1 MNTNLLDFTLTDKIS
16 CGACENNDNVYFT
29 TCKTIF
35 CSFNDHLCENCFDFC
50 QHSCSDTEYSNV
62 LLKKHEIKECNVCLE
77 EKQIQIKCKV
87 CKFYYCNDCFVIY
100 KYKFHNSLCPMCKH

>member
-35 CSFNDHLCENCFDFC
+35 CSFNDHLCKNCFDLC
-50 QHSCSDTEYSNV
+50 EHNCSSTDYSNV
-62 LLKKHEIKECNVCLE
+62 LFIKHEIKECNVCLE
-77 EKQIQIKCKV
+77 EKKLQIKCKV
-87 CKFYYCNDCFVIY
+87 CNFYYCNDCFIIY
-100 KYKFHNSLCPMCKH
+100 NYKFHNSLCPMCKH

>member
-35 CSFNDHLCENCFDFC
+35 CSFNDH
-50 QHSCSDTEYSNV
+50 
-62 LLKKHEIKECNVCLE
+62 
-77 EKQIQIKCKV
+77 V
-87 CKFYYCNDCFVIY
+87 CKIVLIFVIIVVLILRIQMY
-100 KYKFHNSLCPMCKH
+100 Y